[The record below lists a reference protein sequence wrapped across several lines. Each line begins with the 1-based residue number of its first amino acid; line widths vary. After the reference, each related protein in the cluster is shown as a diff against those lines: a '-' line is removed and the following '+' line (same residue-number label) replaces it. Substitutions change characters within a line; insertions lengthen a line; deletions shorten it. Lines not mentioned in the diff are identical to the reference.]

1 MKNLE
6 EILKKLNEN
15 NLAFAL
21 DDFDDEELQSQI
33 NSKVKNDS
41 NIINYLKAEL
51 FKKIVNKLDKS
62 AFYIKLLSAQQDI
75 TINDLSN
82 FNISDDDKKIIV
94 SYLKEYI
101 FYGVNTDVVDM
112 LLPSGTQWGAYNLG
126 ANSIDE
132 YGKIYE
138 LDLNKDIA
146 YEETKIFKIPTL
158 DQFNELFENTDHIK
172 VKNGFVFA
180 SKENPLH
187 FIFFNENDDCNVY
200 MVSGIYENN
209 TFLGMKLFKFSDFY
223 CKPMSFRLLKDLY
236 HNPMSF
242 KLLNDK
248 IPKVQMK
255 IRPVYN
261 ENEIQI

>member
-15 NLAFAL
+15 KLAFAL
-21 DDFDDEELQSQI
+21 DDFEDNEEIQGQV

-41 NIINYLKAEL
+41 NIINYLKSEF
-51 FKKIVNKLDKS
+51 FKEIVNKLDKS
-62 AFYIKLLSAQQDI
+62 TFYTKLLLAQQSI

-82 FNISDDDKKIIV
+82 FNISDDDKKIII

-101 FYGVNTDVVDM
+101 FNGTNTDVVDM
-112 LLPSGTQWGAYNLG
+112 LLPSGTWWGTYNLG

-132 YGKIYE
+132 YGHPYE
-138 LDLNKDIA
+138 PDLNKDIA

-172 VKNGFVFA
+172 INDGYVFA

-187 FIFFNENDDCNVY
+187 FIFFNKNDDYKIY
-200 MVSGIYENN
+200 MVSGIYDN
-209 TFLGMKLFKFSDFY
+209 TILGMKLFKFD
-223 CKPMSFRLLKDLY
+223 DLHY
-236 HNPMSF
+236 KPMSF
-242 KLLNDK
+242 KLLNGK
-248 IPKVQMK
+248 IPTIYMR

-261 ENEIQI
+261 KNEIQI